1 MRFRN
6 SLRLL
11 MENFKHTYKL
21 LWAKLIIT
29 LIASALCCAFL
40 LPELNE
46 FWNSAQVQNLVKIVK
61 DFLSTVLSE
70 GFSGIGNLKK
80 EVTQAGKE
88 VVDLLSSSTL
98 EIVLCLI
105 GCVVVYF
112 LKRFV
117 ETICHFTTG
126 SMLNDKMATYAETGY
141 STALVSNLGK
151 ASAYSAVYASL
162 ILLYDVAI
170 IAVVCVILAFVPFIA
185 ALFCSVTA
193 VAFLQAFKLT
203 ITYHWMP
210 AMTVDGKKLSAA
222 MRCDSKT
229 EKKQRSK
236 LFSTYLVG
244 VYLVIIVNV
253 AAAICTFGSALL
265 ISIPASYFF
274 FICMQYVNY
283 YTVKGKR
290 YFLTYEQIA
299 SNPDHGDSEH
309 FFDYLGES
317 ETGEADVSNENKK

>member
-1 MRFRN
+1 M
-6 SLRLL
+6 
-11 MENFKHTYKL
+11 
-21 LWAKLIIT
+21 
-29 LIASALCCAFL
+29 
-40 LPELNE
+40 
-46 FWNSAQVQNLVKIVK
+46 
-61 DFLSTVLSE
+61 
-70 GFSGIGNLKK
+70 
-80 EVTQAGKE
+80 
-88 VVDLLSSSTL
+88 
-98 EIVLCLI
+98 
-105 GCVVVYF
+105 
-112 LKRFV
+112 
-117 ETICHFTTG
+117 
-126 SMLNDKMATYAETGY
+126 
-141 STALVSNLGK
+141 
-151 ASAYSAVYASL
+151 

-317 ETGEADVSNENKK
+317 ETGEADVSNENKE

>member
-117 ETICHFTTG
+117 ETIAILRREVCSTTKWRLTRRRG
-126 SMLNDKMATYAETGY
+126 IRPRSSVISERRRR
-141 STALVSNLGK
+141 
-151 ASAYSAVYASL
+151 
-162 ILLYDVAI
+162 IL
-170 IAVVCVILAFVPFIA
+170 P
-185 ALFCSVTA
+185 
-193 VAFLQAFKLT
+193 
-203 ITYHWMP
+203 
-210 AMTVDGKKLSAA
+210 
-222 MRCDSKT
+222 
-229 EKKQRSK
+229 
-236 LFSTYLVG
+236 
-244 VYLVIIVNV
+244 
-253 AAAICTFGSALL
+253 CTR
-265 ISIPASYFF
+265 P
-274 FICMQYVNY
+274 
-283 YTVKGKR
+283 
-290 YFLTYEQIA
+290 
-299 SNPDHGDSEH
+299 
-309 FFDYLGES
+309 
-317 ETGEADVSNENKK
+317 